1 MLVLAFALSSL
12 DIVMLAAYFTVVVLA
27 GVYSMR
33 RVHNVEDYF
42 IGGRR
47 FGKFFMAFTN
57 FGATV
62 SSDGP
67 ILVADQTFR
76 SGFSGIW
83 INLFWIILT
92 PYTWMRALWFRRL
105 RYVTDADFFEDRY
118 ESRKLATLFS
128 LFAAVYFSVLISVG
142 LTAMG
147 DSIVGILSLHD
158 SLQGVSSENL
168 FFWVLCVTVVLTLAY
183 GVCGGLTAAIIT
195 DFIQSLF
202 MIFLSFVLIPLA
214 YVQCSGMAGIR
225 RTIPAH
231 FWDMFG
237 SAQASA
243 YTWYSVIALVFLA
256 LAGLPATPGNMLV
269 NAAKDERSAQIGVVA
284 GLFIKRL
291 CTLAWA
297 IVGLLAIV
305 LLRQSEVA
313 KNQVFGVMTM
323 QMLAPLGLGLVGLV
337 IAGLLGALMSTADTM
352 MVSAGATVTQNIYK
366 PFCAPGR
373 PERHY
378 LLIGRIASAMVILL
392 AACFALNMRDV
403 LEQFK
408 LTLTLQLVF
417 GPVVWLGLFWRR
429 ANATAAVATV
439 ALSAIALFVVP
450 KLACH
455 TSIATEPRYLVRT
468 PKTLVVYQ
476 NQVATATDVEQR
488 RASRVGDTFSF
499 AEEGRS
505 VPVFFTSLQ
514 TDEKGQV
521 RGAGLLRIGI
531 LLLSLIG
538 VPVEQLSVA
547 GLNTL
552 DVVFSILFPFA
563 VMYATGKI
571 TRPQSKQK
579 LDRFFARMLTPVASK
594 SQIDDREQLAHS
606 IETFDKLKS
615 RQLFPASDWVIEKP
629 DKFTRYGL
637 LVVSAIAVL
646 FIVLVWLITRIGRG

>member
-1 MLVLAFALSSL
+1 MIVLAFALDPL
-12 DIVMLAAYFTVVVLA
+12 DLVMLAAYFVVVVLA
-27 GVYSMR
+27 GVWSMR
-33 RVHNVEDYF
+33 RVRNAEDYF

-57 FGATV
+57 FGSTV

-118 ESRKLATLFS
+118 ESLKLATLFS
-128 LFAAVYFSVLISVG
+128 VFAAIYFSVLISVG

-158 SLQGVSSENL
+158 SFQSVDSESL
-168 FFWVLCVTVVLTLAY
+168 FLLVLCVTVTLTLVY

-202 MIFLSFVLIPLA
+202 MIFLSFVVIPLA

-225 RTIPAH
+225 QAVPDH
-231 FWDMFG
+231 LWDMFG

-269 NAAKDERSAQIGVVA
+269 NAARDERSAQIGVVV
-284 GLFIKRL
+284 GLFIKRF

-305 LLRQSEVA
+305 LLHQSEVG
-313 KNQVFGVMTM
+313 KNQVYGVMTM
-323 QMLAPLGLGLVGLV
+323 RMLAPLGLGLIGLV

-352 MVSAGATVTQNIYK
+352 MVAAGATVTQNIYK
-366 PFCAPGR
+366 PFLAPDH

-378 LLIGRIASAMVILL
+378 VRVGRVVSAMVILL
-392 AACFALNMRDV
+392 AACIALNMRDV

-429 ANATAAVATV
+429 ANAKAATATV
-439 ALSAIALFVVP
+439 VLSAIVLFVVP
-450 KLACH
+450 KLACY
-455 TSIATEPRYLVRT
+455 TSLATDPRYVVETRKAQITYRSQIATPY
-468 PKTLVVYQ
+468 
-476 NQVATATDVEQR
+476 DVER
-488 RASRVGDTFSF
+488 GLASRVGETFSF
-499 AEEGRS
+499 TEEGPS
-505 VPVFFTSLQ
+505 VPVYFTALEI
-514 TDEKGQV
+514 DETGQAT
-521 RGAGLLRIGI
+521 GAGFLRIGI
-531 LLLSLIG
+531 SLFSLMG
-538 VPVEQLSVA
+538 VPVEQFSVA
-547 GLNTL
+547 ALNTL
-552 DVVFSILFPFA
+552 DVIFSIVFPFA
-563 VMYATGKI
+563 VMYAVGRT
-571 TRPQSKQK
+571 TRPQDKQK
-579 LDRFFARMLTPVASK
+579 LDRFFARMLTPVVSK
-594 SQIDDREQLAHS
+594 SQTLDQEKLAHN
-606 IETFDKLKS
+606 IERFDKM
-615 RQLFPASDWVIEKP
+615 RNRHLFPSSDWVIEKP
-629 DKFTRYGL
+629 DKFTAYGL
-637 LVVSAIAVL
+637 VVVCGIAAL
-646 FIVLVWLITRIGRG
+646 FIGLVWFITLIGRG